1 MVDEPE
7 KTLSVKERLA
17 LQKNTTEG
25 KKEEIISC
33 SEVRPICLNRPRG
46 KLTQKDGKNTL
57 IHPKMIVDCLGEP
70 YTPMMGLDYLL
81 ESFNEKK
88 IFSRKSDQKDAFCYQ
103 MDLAWYMIFNDIILN
118 IDVITVQMIKIEIEI
133 EKKKTE
139 VQPIENVTEEEP
151 PMEKAI
157 DEEVDMEQF
166 EIDAILTLEKAEEK
180 GIDFYILFT
189 KLIDYGGKKWE
200 MEKVMEDY
208 KECDAADCP
217 YLTANKKNKND
228 CIAFIIL
235 NKIRELINDKGFK
248 VFSSYIK
255 SPLSMPEIN
264 NSTKASDIL
273 KAINDVFKLSFF
285 IMNNKTD
292 LTNVYNNQDIEAIYT
307 EINEKTKQ
315 IKGVFDVYAQIDTVT
330 KSGGG
335 KRKDIL
341 ISVLGVT
348 LGAIST
354 FPWSPLLGPFVL
366 AIGVAG
372 VVAGG
377 AIIGVVALCFGLIH
391 GTGRLIS
398 GVKHLFDSKE
408 TKEKRRILEE
418 SKKIAK
424 EQKKEDIKK
433 YMNYISFTK
442 HKSKGEFKDVF
453 IGTYNGNFGIYALDY
468 YRVEGKDGVIFYEYN
483 VELVGKLLNPYIL
496 SDFMKKNNYTPSF
509 IAAILDNKKLRKG
522 HENDDKMIRRI
533 VQESL
538 IESLDDNIDD
548 YKVKGKKNLYNYF
561 SLFLFTDYFPPWEK
575 KKIASETFKE
585 ITDKEKGITG
595 GRKSH
600 RVKHKTWR
608 RKNIKN
614 RKTKHRK
621 TKHRKTKQRK
631 TKQRKTKHRK
641 TKKNTYNR

>member
-1 MVDEPE
+1 MVDGPE

-25 KKEEIISC
+25 KKEEVISC

-70 YTPMMGLDYLL
+70 YTPAMGLDYLL

-118 IDVITVQMIKIEIEI
+118 IDDITVKMIEIEIEI

-139 VQPIENVTEEEP
+139 VQPIENVPEEEP
-151 PMEKAI
+151 PMAKVI
-157 DEEVDMEQF
+157 DEAVDMEQF
-166 EIDAILTLEKAEEK
+166 EIDAILTIEEAEEK

-292 LTNVYNNQDIEAIYT
+292 LTNVYNNQEIETIYT

-335 KRKDIL
+335 KGKDALDSI
-341 ISVLGVT
+341 LGVT
-348 LGAIST
+348 LMVIGT
-354 FPWSPLLGPFVL
+354 LPWTALLGPFIL
-366 AIGVAG
+366 GIGA
-372 VVAGG
+372 AGG
-377 AIIGVVALCFGLIH
+377 ALIGVGLLCFGLIH
-391 GTGRLIS
+391 GTGRLISGAIS

-442 HKSKGEFKDVF
+442 HKIKGEFKDVF
-453 IGTYNGNFGIYALDY
+453 IGTYNGNFGIYTLDY
-468 YRVEGKDGVIFYEYN
+468 YRARGKDGVIFYEYN
-483 VELVGKLLNPYIL
+483 VELVGKLMNPHII
-496 SDFMKKNNYTPSF
+496 SDFMEGNNYEISF
-509 IAAILDNKKLRKG
+509 ITEIINNKKLRKG
-522 HENDDKMIRRI
+522 HEDQDRMIRRI
-533 VQESL
+533 VQNSL
-538 IESLDDNIDD
+538 IESLDKKIDD
-548 YKVKGKKNLYNYF
+548 YKVKGKKNLYNYL
-561 SLFLFTDYFPPWEK
+561 SLFLFTDYFSPWEK
-575 KKIASETFKE
+575 KKIETATFKE

-600 RVKHKTWR
+600 RVKHKTR
-608 RKNIKN
+608 ERKNIKN
-614 RKTKHRK
+614 RKTKQS
-621 TKHRKTKQRK
+621 KTKQS
-631 TKQRKTKHRK
+631 KTKHRK